1 MVKIFTI
8 MKFLSWSNLVVP
20 VTSSCLE
27 IRNISVVFELMEG
40 SPIVVFQFAVT
51 CLQQVV
57 HKLVA
62 GRRDETVINKP
73 DIDCFEDVLVL

>member
-51 CLQQVV
+51 CL
-57 HKLVA
+57 
-62 GRRDETVINKP
+62 
-73 DIDCFEDVLVL
+73 